1 MRKRIS
7 RLSIIV
13 PVFNE
18 RATIGNVIGRL
29 RDLEIK
35 GVEKEVIAVD
45 DGSTDGSAQLLK
57 KLASDKSIFHKQN
70 KGKGAAIQTG
80 LAAATGDFV
89 IIQDA
94 DLEYNPEEI
103 ESLVKKAQ
111 EEDLLVV
118 YGSRDREIKNY
129 YRYPHYYWGSK
140 ALSRMINLLFHQNL
154 TDPETCYKLVQA
166 DLMRFLHLEERG
178 FGIEIEISAKLSRLG
193 IPIGETSIS
202 YTPRSFEEGK
212 KIRVKD
218 GLRAVWLVMKY
229 FLNDLHYGVVDRIL
243 RLWREGEAMRMLGVD
258 KRQTWVDVGCRRQ
271 AHLGWR
277 IRRAVGKY
285 VGVDMDVVDGKMGN
299 VELVRAD
306 VHKFAHRIGQP
317 ADVVVGLAIIEH
329 LDYPEKFLGEVS
341 KVLKSGGRIVLTT
354 PAPWS
359 DGILKLMVL
368 LGLIDGKEIT
378 DHKTY
383 FTLRGLKDLLERSG
397 FEVERQKMF
406 GFRMNGLTVAKKA
419 K

>member
-258 KRQTWVDVGCRRQ
+258 KRQTWVDVGCGRQ

-285 VGVDMDVVDGKMGN
+285 VGVDMEVGDGKMGN

-341 KVLKSGGRIVLTT
+341 KVLNSGGRIVLTT

>member
-258 KRQTWVDVGCRRQ
+258 KRQTWVDVGCGRQ

-285 VGVDMDVVDGKMGN
+285 VGVDMEVGDGKMGN

-329 LDYPEKFLGEVS
+329 LDYPEKFLGAVS

-368 LGLIDGKEIT
+368 VGLIDGKEIT